1 MKVSTTGSS
10 AVNYQRLPFFAFFAC
25 FFDAMVG
32 SNSSWG
38 QAPFNGT
45 SFAVHGLNVCPVIRE
60 AAVDAVPGSVKV
72 VNPFPSRGDG

>member
-45 SFAVHGLNVCPVIRE
+45 SFAVHGLNVRPVIRE
-60 AAVDAVPGSVKV
+60 TAADAVPGSLRDASAK
-72 VNPFPSRGDG
+72 

>member
-38 QAPFNGT
+38 QAPFNGI
-45 SFAVHGLNVCPVIRE
+45 SFAVHDLNVRPVIRE
-60 AAVDAVPGSVKV
+60 TAVDEV
-72 VNPFPSRGDG
+72 RGNE